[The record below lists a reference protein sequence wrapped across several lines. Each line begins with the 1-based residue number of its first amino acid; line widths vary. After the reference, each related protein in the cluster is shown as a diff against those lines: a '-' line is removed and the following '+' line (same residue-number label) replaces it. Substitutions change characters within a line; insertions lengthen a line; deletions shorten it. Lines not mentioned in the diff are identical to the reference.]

1 LRILLLTPQM
11 PYPPEQGTAIRNLAL
26 VREIAASHPVAL
38 LSFHHGAEPD
48 TRVLSQCC
56 ERVVSVRVPARS
68 RKDRLR
74 TLFLSREPDMARRLL
89 SKDYW
94 SALRDLVTS
103 WRPDVVQVEAIELAP
118 YAFLLRDWLGDQC
131 PTIIFDDH
139 NAEYLLQKRAAA
151 TDSRRPARWSAA
163 LYSCIQWW
171 RLRRYERRACA
182 VASVVLC
189 VSEADAEALRAL
201 VPGLEPVIVPNG
213 VDVERYAHSDAAP
226 LRHPA
231 LLFTGKM
238 DYRPNVDAMD
248 WFCRG
253 VLPLV
258 REAEPEVV
266 LYVVGK
272 DAKEPVR
279 QLGELPG
286 VVVTGYVPD
295 ITAYFAGADVFV
307 APLRVGGGTRLKI
320 LEAMAAGTALV
331 STRLGAEGIGLTD
344 GEHALIADEEV
355 VMAEAI
361 VALLRDE
368 ALRDRLTTAARDFVT
383 EHYDWSRIA
392 PRMEA
397 VYQSLMAGRQPSSPA

>member
-1 LRILLLTPQM
+1 M

-26 VREIAASHPVAL
+26 VRGIAASHPVAL
-38 LSFHHGAEPD
+38 LSFYNGVEPD
-48 TRVLSQCC
+48 TRALAQYC
-56 ERVVSVRVPARS
+56 ERVVTVRLPTRS

-74 TLFLSREPDMARRLL
+74 TLFFSREPDMARRLL
-89 SKDYW
+89 SEEYW
-94 SALRDLVTS
+94 GALRDLVMS

-118 YAFLLRDWLGDQC
+118 YAFRLRDWLGDQC
-131 PTIIFDDH
+131 PMIIFDDH
-139 NAEYLLQKRAAA
+139 NAEYLLQKRTAAR
-151 TDSRRPARWSAA
+151 DGRRPARWPAA
-163 LYSCIQWW
+163 LYSCIQWL
-171 RLRRYERRACA
+171 RLRRYERRVCA
-182 VASVVLC
+182 VATVVLC

-201 VPGLEPVIVPNG
+201 LPGLEPVIVPNG
-213 VDVERYAHSDAAP
+213 VDLARYVHSDAAP
-226 LRHPA
+226 LGHPA

-248 WFCRG
+248 WFCRS

-258 REAEPEVV
+258 REAEPEAV
-266 LYVVGK
+266 LYIVGK
-272 DAKEPVR
+272 DPKKPVR
-279 QLGELPG
+279 RLGELPG

-331 STRLGAEGIGLTD
+331 STRLGAEGIALVD
-344 GEHALIADEEV
+344 GEHALLADDEV
-355 VMAEAI
+355 RMVEAI

-368 ALRDRLTTAARDFVT
+368 ALRDRLTIAAREFVA

-392 PRMEA
+392 PRIEA
-397 VYQSLMAGRQPSSPA
+397 VYQSLIVGRRRASAA